1 MSSSTRYEHLRLIL
15 RLDSNEVFS
24 LVVPRLLRKFIYIFF
39 PVSMPVVS
47 PESKLKDFID
57 YLEFRFLVGV
67 IKKPLEF

>member
-24 LVVPRLLRKFIYIFF
+24 LVVPRLLRKFIFIFF
-39 PVSMPVVS
+39 PVAMPVVS